1 MTTIDTT
8 VTRDGNWW
16 VAEFTLNG
24 KEYGTQARRLDQIE
38 EMVKDAAA
46 LITGDSLDSFA
57 VNVTVDTP
65 EFAEDIKKYK
75 EASLRLV
82 QAEHETRDASRLAVA
97 RLRDAGFSLRDIGVV
112 MGISYQRVA
121 QLCA

>member
-65 EFAEDIKKYK
+65 VFAED
-75 EASLRLV
+75 R
-82 QAEHETRDASRLAVA
+82 
-97 RLRDAGFSLRDIGVV
+97 G
-112 MGISYQRVA
+112 
-121 QLCA
+121 